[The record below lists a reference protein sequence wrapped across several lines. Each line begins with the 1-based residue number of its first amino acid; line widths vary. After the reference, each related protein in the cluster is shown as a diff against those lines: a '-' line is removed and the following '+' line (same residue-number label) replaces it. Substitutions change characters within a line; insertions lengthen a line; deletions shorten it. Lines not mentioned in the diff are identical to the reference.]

1 MIRFEHCEVSGE
13 VNANRQS
20 FRLGAAHPPKDVRS
34 GQRLRAL
41 PGVFAWMSSC
51 EHDEAH
57 LIGEMTLGRAGVEQ
71 TITTRNDLFAPER
84 IELSLVKG
92 PFKRL
97 KGRWLFIPMG
107 EGACKVSLEM
117 EFEFANRLL
126 GMAFGKLFQQI
137 AGQLVDAFTKRA
149 NELYGR

>member
-1 MIRFEHCEVSGE
+1 MPTVNRSALVRHTPQKMFDLVNDFERYPE
-13 VNANRQS
+13 
-20 FRLGAAHPPKDVRS
+20 F
-34 GQRLRAL
+34 L
-41 PGVFAWMSSC
+41 PGCRQARLV
-51 EHDEAH
+51 EQDEVH

-84 IELSLVKG
+84 IELTLVKG

-97 KGRWLFIPMG
+97 KGRWLFTPMG
-107 EGACKVSLEM
+107 ENACKVSLEM

-126 GMAFGKLFQQI
+126 GMAFGKIFQQI

>member
-1 MIRFEHCEVSGE
+1 MPTVNRTAMVRHTPQQMFDLVNDFEHYPE
-13 VNANRQS
+13 
-20 FRLGAAHPPKDVRS
+20 F
-34 GQRLRAL
+34 L
-41 PGVFAWMSSC
+41 PGCRRARLI
-51 EHDEAH
+51 ERDETH

-71 TITTRNDLFAPER
+71 TITTRNDLYAPER

-97 KGRWLFIPMG
+97 KGRWLFTPIG
-107 EGACKVSLEM
+107 EGTCKVSLEM

-149 NELYGR
+149 DELYGR

>member
-1 MIRFEHCEVSGE
+1 MPTVNRTAMVRHTPQQMFDLVNDFEHYPE
-13 VNANRQS
+13 
-20 FRLGAAHPPKDVRS
+20 F
-34 GQRLRAL
+34 L
-41 PGVFAWMSSC
+41 PGCRRARLI
-51 EHDEAH
+51 ERDETH

-71 TITTRNDLFAPER
+71 TITTRNDLYAPER

-97 KGRWLFIPMG
+97 KGRWLFTPMG
-107 EGACKVSLEM
+107 EGTCKVSLEM

-149 NELYGR
+149 DELYGR

>member
-1 MIRFEHCEVSGE
+1 MPTVNRTALVRHTPQQMFDLVNDFERYPE
-13 VNANRQS
+13 
-20 FRLGAAHPPKDVRS
+20 F
-34 GQRLRAL
+34 L
-41 PGVFAWMSSC
+41 PGCRRARLV
-51 EHDEAH
+51 ERDDAH
-57 LIGEMTLGRAGVEQ
+57 LVGEMTLGRAGVEQ
-71 TITTRNDLFAPER
+71 TITTHNDLYAPER

-97 KGRWLFIPMG
+97 KGRWLFTPMG
-107 EGACKVSLEM
+107 TDACKVSLEM

-126 GMAFGKLFQQI
+126 SLAFGKLFQQI

>member
-1 MIRFEHCEVSGE
+1 MPTVNRSALVRHTPQKMFDLVNDFERYPE
-13 VNANRQS
+13 
-20 FRLGAAHPPKDVRS
+20 F
-34 GQRLRAL
+34 L
-41 PGVFAWMSSC
+41 PGCRQARLV
-51 EHDEAH
+51 EQDEEH

-97 KGRWLFIPMG
+97 KGRWLFTPMG
-107 EGACKVSLEM
+107 ENACKVSLEM

-126 GMAFGKLFQQI
+126 GMAFGKIFQQI